1 MHPRAAPRTMTTAHP
16 NPNQPR
22 PGTTH
27 AAGVGVGFDSGRR
40 SLASL
45 ARAARLILI
54 SQRSA
59 RIVAAVLAAALAL
72 GAIDYALRLPTPL
85 RTVHLLGGV
94 VLVALAVW
102 KLVIPAFRLRPSDA
116 SLALRVERLR
126 PELAGLLASAVEFE
140 RPDDRRGPIGADGF
154 ERALAARVVDRA
166 RAEFEPTDTRG
177 VLRLKPFAHSFA
189 VLALS
194 VAAAA
199 GVAFA
204 QPGLSKIGVA
214 RTLAPWSGA
223 EWPKRTMVADAT
235 GLEVHPLGAAIP
247 LRAALLRSH
256 REPENTDVYVEH
268 RAIRDGRAAGARRDL
283 LTWQRRGDTSAG
295 SGELF
300 ERLIE
305 ASGDA
310 IEYRFVTLDDRT
322 VWRRLMLVD
331 RPAVASAAARI
342 TPPDYARELGP
353 AGPGGAGDAGSE
365 IDLGVGTDE
374 RAIAPASLAGS
385 RVRLNIILNKP
396 VPAAPDDPGWL
407 AATLGPDAARDGVA
421 VSIDPADPSRWT
433 IEWTLGESA
442 RLAVALADEFGI
454 TSADDAVF
462 RFESLVDR
470 PPTATITD
478 PASDQTVLASA
489 VVEIVGEGR
498 DDVGLASLA
507 LDRQRHSPAGASPSG
522 PGGAIEPT
530 EEPVQIAQTEA
541 AGASRA
547 VVRATLDL
555 APLKLSPGDQ
565 VWISAIA
572 TDVFALGAGT
582 REPTRSPVRVLR
594 VITDAEFVSEIQAEL
609 GSIRQGAIRAFE
621 EQQGLR
627 EMAPQ
632 RRAAAE
638 AQRRQAQLTER
649 LARLAEQLGRVERR
663 VSDNA
668 LGDRQLENVLDDAD
682 RLLRD
687 SGEWSARASDRQAEA
702 EDARDPDDPAIDPER
717 ERQIDDAQQRV
728 QDELAALAELL
739 DTGQDAWVARRRLE
753 QMIDAQRALAERTA
767 QAGRQTAGK
776 PAEDLTDAERAEL
789 EEIVEAQQE
798 LAEQADELADDLE
811 QRAEQAQERDP
822 TSAQGMRQAARRA
835 RESQV
840 SETMRQAASQ
850 AQQNQ
855 TAAAG
860 EQQQQAAEELEQML
874 EDLDNAERSR
884 EEALRR
890 VLASLIESLEGLIA
904 QQVDE
909 LAALDRAGDNPV
921 GLDRGMIRLNQ
932 NTLGVMDLASSSGR
946 ELAPVVDLIGRAVEA
961 QTRAILALRSDPPSA
976 AEARP
981 QEERSLGLLREAKER
996 AEEID
1001 REMQARQQDRARREL
1016 RAAYAGALERQV
1028 ALREATAAIADAGA
1042 PDRRGRVELR
1052 RLAGEQRDIAGTL
1065 DELYK
1070 KTAELAEAAVFDYAH
1085 RRLAATTA
1093 DAAVSLDDAEA
1104 IAALTP
1110 EDSTIAVLQGLVE
1123 ALQDPQQNR
1132 DFDSGQQ
1139 QAGGGG
1145 GGAGGEQPLIPPI
1158 AELRLLRQIQIDL
1171 ARRTRAA
1178 AEAPAPR
1185 DKARALGEEQA
1196 ELGELGNDLIR
1207 RMEQQQGG
1215 PPAPTSPAPTP
1226 PTPPSE
1232 GTS

>member
-1 MHPRAAPRTMTTAHP
+1 MTTEHP
-16 NPNQPR
+16 NPNQPK
-22 PGTTH
+22 PGPVPT
-27 AAGVGVGFDSGRR
+27 AGARFDAGRR

-45 ARAARLILI
+45 ARAARLILV

-59 RIVAAVLAAALAL
+59 RILAAGLAAALSL
-72 GAIDYALRLPTPL
+72 GAIDYALRLPAPL
-85 RTVHLLGGV
+85 RIVHLLGGLT
-94 VLVALAVW
+94 LVAFAVW
-102 KLVIPAFRLRPSDA
+102 KWVIPAYRLRPSDA
-116 SLALRVERLR
+116 SLALRVERLH

-140 RPDDRRGPIGADGF
+140 RTDDKAGPVGADGF

-166 RAEFEPTDTRG
+166 RAEFEPADTRG
-177 VLRLKPFAHSFA
+177 VLRLKPFAHALA
-189 VLALS
+189 VLALAV
-194 VAAAA
+194 VAAT

-223 EWPKRTMVADAT
+223 EWPKRTLLDDAT

-268 RAIRDGRAAGARRDL
+268 RAIRDGRAVGSRRDL
-283 LTWQRRGDTSAG
+283 LTWQRRRADTDAG
-295 SGELF
+295 RPGELF

-305 ASGDA
+305 ASADA

-322 VWRRLMLVD
+322 DWRRVRLVD
-331 RPAVASAAARI
+331 RPAVARAAARI
-342 TPPDYARELGP
+342 IPPDYARALGP
-353 AGPGGAGDAGSE
+353 AGPDAPRDAEAE
-365 IDLGVGTDE
+365 IGLGVGTDE

-385 RVRLNIILNKP
+385 RVRLDITLNKP
-396 VPAAPDDPGWL
+396 VPAAPDDPGWI
-407 AATLGPDAARDGVA
+407 AATLGPDAARDRVA
-421 VSIDPADPSRWT
+421 VTVDPADPARWT
-433 IEWTLGESA
+433 VEWTLGESA
-442 RLAVALADEFGI
+442 RLAVALSDEFGI

-522 PGGAIEPT
+522 PGGAIEPA
-530 EEPVQIAQTEA
+530 EDPVRIADTDPV
-541 AGASRA
+541 GAVRA
-547 VVRATLDL
+547 TVSATLDL
-555 APLKLSPGDQ
+555 APLGLSPGDQ

-572 TDVFALGAGT
+572 ADVFALAAGT

-594 VITDAEFVSEIQAEL
+594 IITDAEFVREIQAEL

-621 EQQGLR
+621 EQQALR
-627 EMAPQ
+627 DMPSQ
-632 RRAAAE
+632 RRAGAE

-649 LARLAEQLGRVERR
+649 LARLAEQLDRVERR

-668 LGDRQLENVLDDAD
+668 LGDRQLENVLDDAE

-687 SGEWSARASDRQAEA
+687 SGEWSARASDRQADA
-702 EDARDPDDPAIDPER
+702 EDAGDPDDPAIDTER

-753 QMIDAQRALAERTA
+753 QMIEAQRALSERTA

-776 PAEDLTDAERAEL
+776 PAEDLTDAERSEL

-798 LAEQADELADDLE
+798 LAQQADELADDLE

-860 EQQQQAAEELEQML
+860 EQQEQAAEELEQML

-884 EEALRR
+884 EESLRR

-904 QQVDE
+904 HQVDE

-961 QTRAILALRSDPPSA
+961 QTRAILALRANPPSA
-976 AEARP
+976 ADARP
-981 QEERSLGLLREAKER
+981 QEERSLGLLREAKDR
-996 AEEID
+996 AEELD

-1016 RAAYAGALERQV
+1016 RAAYVGALERQV
-1028 ALREATAAIADAGA
+1028 ALREATAAIAAAGA

-1052 RLAGEQRDIAGTL
+1052 RLAGEQRDIAGAL
-1065 DELYK
+1065 DELYE

-1093 DAAVSLDDAEA
+1093 DAAASLDNAEA
-1104 IAALTP
+1104 IAALNP

-1145 GGAGGEQPLIPPI
+1145 GGSAGEQPLIPPI

-1178 AEAPAPR
+1178 AEAATPR
-1185 DKARALGEEQA
+1185 DATRALGDEQA

-1232 GTS
+1232 GTT

>member
-1 MHPRAAPRTMTTAHP
+1 MTTEHP
-16 NPNQPR
+16 NQNLTK
-22 PGTTH
+22 PGS
-27 AAGVGVGFDSGRR
+27 APASGARFDAGRR

-59 RIVAAVLAAALAL
+59 RIVAAVLAAALSL
-72 GAIDYALRLPTPL
+72 GAIDFVLRLPTPL
-85 RTVHLLGGV
+85 RIVHLLGG
-94 VLVALAVW
+94 LIFVAFAIW
-102 KLVIPAFRLRPSDA
+102 KWVIPACRLRPSDA
-116 SLALRVERLR
+116 SLALRVERLH

-140 RPDDRRGPIGADGF
+140 RTDDKSGSVGADGF

-166 RAEFEPTDTRG
+166 RAEFEPADTRG
-177 VLRLKPFAHSFA
+177 VLRLKPFAHAFA
-189 VLALS
+189 VLALAVVAVIG
-194 VAAAA
+194 VAA
-199 GVAFA
+199 A

-235 GLEVHPLGAAIP
+235 GLDVHPLGAAIP

-256 REPENTDVYVEH
+256 REPDNTDVYVEH
-268 RAIRDGRAAGARRDL
+268 RAIRDGRPASVRRDL
-283 LTWQRRGDTSAG
+283 LTWQRRGADTAIG

-305 ASGDA
+305 ASGEA

-322 VWRRLMLVD
+322 DWRRVMLVD
-331 RPAVASAAARI
+331 RPAVVRAAARI
-342 TPPDYARELGP
+342 VPPDYARALDP
-353 AGPGGAGDAGSE
+353 DSHRASDTE

-385 RVRLNIILNKP
+385 RVRLDITLNKP

-407 AATLGPDAARDGVA
+407 AATLGPDAARDGAA
-421 VSIDPADPSRWT
+421 VTIDPADPARWT
-433 IEWTLGESA
+433 VEWTLGESA

-454 TSADDAVF
+454 TSADDAIF

-530 EEPVQIAQTEA
+530 EEPVQIAQTEG
-541 AGASRA
+541 AGAVRA

-555 APLKLSPGDQ
+555 APLGLSPGDQ
-565 VWISAIA
+565 VWISANA

-594 VITDAEFVSEIQAEL
+594 VITDAEFVREIQAEL
-609 GSIRQGAIRAFE
+609 GSIRQGAIRTFE
-621 EQQGLR
+621 EQQALR
-627 EMAPQ
+627 EMPSQ
-632 RRAAAE
+632 RRAGAE

-663 VSDNA
+663 VEDNA

-687 SGEWSARASDRQAEA
+687 SGEWSARASDRQADA
-702 EDARDPDDPAIDPER
+702 EDARDPEDPAIDPER

-753 QMIDAQRALAERTA
+753 QMIEAQRALADRTA

-789 EEIVEAQQE
+789 EEIVEAQRE
-798 LAEQADELADDLE
+798 LAQQADELADDLE
-811 QRAEQAQERDP
+811 RRAEQAQERDP

-904 QQVDE
+904 QQADE

-961 QTRAILALRSDPPSA
+961 QTRAILALRANPPNA

-981 QEERSLGLLREAKER
+981 QEERSLGLLREAKDR
-996 AEEID
+996 AEELD

-1016 RAAYAGALERQV
+1016 RAAYVGALERQV

-1093 DAAVSLDDAEA
+1093 DAAASLDDAEA
-1104 IAALTP
+1104 VAALNP

-1139 QAGGGG
+1139 QAGGG

-1215 PPAPTSPAPTP
+1215 PPAPTAPAPPP

-1232 GTS
+1232 GTT